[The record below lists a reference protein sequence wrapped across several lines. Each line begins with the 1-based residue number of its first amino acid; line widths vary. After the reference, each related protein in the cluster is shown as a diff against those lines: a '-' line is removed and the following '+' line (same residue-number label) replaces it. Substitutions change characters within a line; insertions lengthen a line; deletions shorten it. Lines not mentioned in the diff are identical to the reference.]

1 MVERSKTQENV
12 GQQQRR
18 RTVRSGSVR
27 LDSIRFNSVQF
38 DSIDS
43 RIRGAPQH
51 MLLDNQTR
59 SNGRRLKEGSRCGRT
74 RRRQSPPHLPRVA
87 WSTHRPPIH
96 PIAYVHAS
104 QVWRAREHP
113 TSGRGVLFLTHID
126 IAVRSRRRRSI
137 YATAVT
143 PSHRVPLYH
152 YQPGPARSSLPLL
165 HRPLPDDDIDC
176 RCCGC
181 VRLDPHLADDRL
193 LIGHPTPS
201 PYNTPT

>member
-1 MVERSKTQENV
+1 M
-12 GQQQRR
+12 
-18 RTVRSGSVR
+18 
-27 LDSIRFNSVQF
+27 
-38 DSIDS
+38 
-43 RIRGAPQH
+43 
-51 MLLDNQTR
+51 
-59 SNGRRLKEGSRCGRT
+59 KEGSRCGRT
-74 RRRQSPPHLPRVA
+74 RRRHSPPHLPRVA

-113 TSGRGVLFLTHID
+113 TSGRGVIFLTHID
-126 IAVRSRRRRSI
+126 IAVRSRRQRSI

-152 YQPGPARSSLPLL
+152 YQPGPARSSPPLL
-165 HRPLPDDDIDC
+165 NRPLPDDDIDC

-201 PYNTPT
+201 PYTTLQPKAADPLQKWSAYYSATGGEGCPVRPPWESNRPASSVLALVEEGERKKDRPPVRLACTADGP